1 MLIKDTLYKEREKL
15 KGIKGV
21 KINQLIPNKLVAI
34 IISDT
39 VDFKGKKWDKGIHLY
54 ASNNMLLYI
63 HI

>member
-39 VDFKGKKWDKGIHLY
+39 VDFKGKK
-54 ASNNMLLYI
+54 MR
-63 HI
+63 